1 MKKNIPMLYFIAI
14 VGQMFGTAIAGT
26 YLSFYMTE
34 RLLLTASAMGVILL
48 VARIVDL
55 IIGFLSGMIVQKT
68 SFKYG
73 QYRSWLIIGPICVA
87 IGVIMCFLNPN
98 ISVQMKGVIVLLGYI
113 LYGGG
118 MSFAQL
124 GQNGMMSKIAGPNLD
139 MRLTISGKIV
149 QGQTVAQI
157 ATALTIMPLII
168 WVERFGVDGYT
179 VVAILFSVIS
189 IAAQTTLFKGTKEY
203 DQYDPDFKSKSGAS
217 GSVGSMIGDILK
229 NKQILLVMLGD
240 TLRFAAMMT
249 IISLAMYYFTFVA
262 GNPLLISVAMLSQSI
277 AGFTGALFA
286 PSIVKKIGKK
296 NAAVTSGAIATLA
309 YTGLALFAGANPI
322 LYIVLNSAGFLG
334 MSLVNSCGVNLY
346 LDCAEY
352 QLYKTGKDN
361 KTFSMSM
368 FGVAIKVGF
377 AVTSILVSWVLQTSG
392 YDAATG
398 MAEPA
403 RLARLIGAVPAVLYL
418 VYMLIYMFFYKITE
432 EKSREYAAH
441 NYEKAAA
448 AQKANN

>member
-1 MKKNIPMLYFIAI
+1 
-14 VGQMFGTAIAGT
+14 
-26 YLSFYMTE
+26 YMTE
-34 RLLLTASAMGVILL
+34 RLLITTAAMGAILL
-48 VARIVDL
+48 VARIIDL

-68 SFKYG
+68 SFKFG
-73 QYRSWLIIGPICVA
+73 QYRSWLLFGPISVA

-98 ISVQMKGVIVLLGYI
+98 LSIQMKGIVVLIGYI

-118 MSFAQL
+118 MSFGQIA
-124 GQNGMMSKIAGPNLD
+124 QNGMMSKIAGPNLD

-157 ATALTIMPLII
+157 ATALTIMPLIL
-168 WVERFGVDGYT
+168 WVEGFGIDGYT
-179 VVAILFSVIS
+179 LVAILFSVIS
-189 IAAQTTLFKGTKEY
+189 LAAQTTLFRGTKEY
-203 DQYDPDFKSKSGAS
+203 DQYDPDFKSKGGAS
-217 GSVGSMIGDILK
+217 VSVGAMIGDILK
-229 NKQILLVMLGD
+229 NGQILLVMLGD

-249 IISLAMYYFTFVA
+249 IMSLAMYYFTFVA
-262 GNPLLISVAMLSQSI
+262 KNPLLISVAMLSQSI

-296 NAAVTSGAIATLA
+296 KAAVISGAIATSS
-309 YTGLALFAGANPI
+309 YTALALFAGSNPI
-322 LYIVLNSAGFLG
+322 LYIVLNSIAFLG

-377 AVTSILVSWVLQTSG
+377 AVTSILVSWVLQTAG

-403 RLARLIGAVPAVLYL
+403 RLAKLIGAVPATLYL
-418 VYMLIYMFFYKITE
+418 VYMLIYLFFYKITE
-432 EKSREYAAH
+432 DKSREYAAH
-441 NYEKAAA
+441 NYQKAAA